1 MTQIAP
7 SILAADFAHLANDID
22 MINRSEADWLHYD
35 VMDGQ
40 FVPNISFG
48 MPVLASIAKIAAKPI
63 DVHLMV
69 QCPEQWIEPMSHLG
83 VRMYTVHLEASPNLH
98 RTVQRIHEAGMLA
111 GVAINPATPVSMLE
125 EIISDIDMVLVMSVN
140 PGFGGQK
147 FIESSVDKVRRTKE
161 LIVRR
166 GAKAIIEVDGGVN
179 LKTGAELVAAGADLL
194 VAGNSV
200 FAAPDP
206 VAMIHSLKQL

>member
-7 SILAADFAHLANDID
+7 SLLAADFGHLADDIE
-22 MINRSEADWLHYD
+22 MINRSDADWLHFD
-35 VMDGQ
+35 VMDGS

-48 MPVLASIAKIAAKPI
+48 MPVLSALQRLSTKPI
-63 DVHLMV
+63 DAHLMV
-69 QCPEQWIEPMSHLG
+69 VNPEQWIAPMSRLG
-83 VRMYTVHLEASPNLH
+83 VRMFTVHLEASPNLH
-98 RTVQRIHEAGMLA
+98 RTVQQIHEAGMQA

-125 EIISDIDMVLVMSVN
+125 EIIADIDLALVMSVN

-147 FIESSVDKVRRTKE
+147 FIEASVDKVRRTRQ
-161 LIVRR
+161 LIERR
-166 GAKAIIEVDGGVN
+166 GSKALIEVDGGVN
-179 LKTGAELVAAGADLL
+179 LQTGARLVEAGADLL

-206 VAMIHSLKQL
+206 TAMIHALKQL

>member
-1 MTQIAP
+1 
-7 SILAADFAHLANDID
+7 
-22 MINRSEADWLHYD
+22 
-35 VMDGQ
+35 
-40 FVPNISFG
+40 

-69 QCPEQWIEPMSHLG
+69 QCPEQWIEPMSRLG